1 MTLQYSD
8 YSCLEAVDELISKA
22 QRQYDD
28 LLWSAAGMTYGDSEG
43 SLDDN
48 TTTLS
53 SILNQL
59 DYLYSLQE
67 QGIVY
72 EPNF

>member
-1 MTLQYSD
+1 MNSAE
-8 YSCLEAVDELISKA
+8 SVKCLEAVDDLINKA

-28 LLWSAAGMTYGDSEG
+28 LLWDSDG

-67 QGIVY
+67 QGVVY

>member
-1 MTLQYSD
+1 MNSAE
-8 YSCLEAVDELISKA
+8 SVKCLEAVDDLINKA

-28 LLWSAAGMTYGDSEG
+28 LLWNDAG

-48 TTTLS
+48 TITLS

-67 QGIVY
+67 QGVVY